1 MAWAQFNGSRRA
13 VRARQASVG
22 GPVYAVC
29 PERTHLR
36 AAVVAFIEFV
46 QARLR

>member
-1 MAWAQFNGSRRA
+1 
-13 VRARQASVG
+13 
-22 GPVYAVC
+22 VYAVC